1 MTDIS
6 NLVTIDE
13 AVFDLEIMGEKDG
26 ESVSTGVIF
35 SIRDLNNV
43 DSQRELKSERN
54 KSIGNRVLNKVDM
67 TAEDAGR
74 MFSMASTD
82 PSDKMLAMCV
92 TGWDWNGNT
101 FGKLDTSY
109 SIENV
114 IAVFDAAPWIRAQVL
129 SKVLEI
135 TGFMKA

>member
-35 SIRDLNNV
+35 FIRDLNNV
-43 DSQRELKSERN
+43 DSQKELKSERN
-54 KSIGNRVLNKVDM
+54 KSIGNRVLNKADM

-101 FGKLDTSY
+101 FGKLDVSY

-114 IAVFDAAPWIRAQVL
+114 IAVFEAAPWIRAQVL